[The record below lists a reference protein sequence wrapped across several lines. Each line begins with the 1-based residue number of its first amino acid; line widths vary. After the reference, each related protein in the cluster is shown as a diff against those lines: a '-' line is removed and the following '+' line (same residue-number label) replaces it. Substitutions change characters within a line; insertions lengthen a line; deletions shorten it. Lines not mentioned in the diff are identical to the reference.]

1 MDGREQRN
9 TASRDSA
16 DFFARCLDEHEGTL
30 AVLTLP
36 IEESFANHV
45 CLSDDL
51 RQLLSI
57 LHELKVH
64 YESVAE
70 LVLSASFWPLSPRD
84 L

>member
-36 IEESFANHV
+36 IEESFANH
-45 CLSDDL
+45 L